1 MMGCTKHWRTAAR
14 RVQVRQRHVRRRR
27 AHLGRGRHRTRLR
40 EIRDGRHTFRCNRL
54 HRRWRH
60 TFGLASSRFQLAWID
75 GRGRI
80 AHCGE
85 WSLDGVGLGLGCLGF
100 FGCFGL
106 SRRLGLFCCLGLSRC
121 LGLFGCLGLSRRLGF
136 FRCLGLSR
144 RLGFFRC
151 LGLFCRLGLS
161 RCLGLFCRLG
171 LSRRLGF
178 FCCLGLSRCLG
189 FSCRFGLSR
198 CLGLFSCLGLSHR
211 LGFSCLGL
219 NILRFSPF
227 GRRHDRNSRHL
238 SGRHW
243 RALLLRMRQLRRRA
257 TRRHRWRLRAHKDAI
272 RINHGYGH
280 RRGARHQLRGLRRRR
295 RLGLLIGSSQLG
307 VLTTRFVMRRFS
319 RCRIRLRHW
328 LL

>member
-100 FGCFGL
+100 FGCF
-106 SRRLGLFCCLGLSRC
+106 
-121 LGLFGCLGLSRRLGF
+121 
-136 FRCLGLSR
+136 
-144 RLGFFRC
+144 
-151 LGLFCRLGLS
+151 
-161 RCLGLFCRLG
+161 G